1 MKWEENDLNDYYFN
15 DNNNNES
22 IFFDRENN
30 NYDENINLNN
40 FILTNSQ
47 YSNDFIKDD
56 YYSNNNN
63 EEINFNNIANDKI
76 HINNIN
82 EKNEKNEKN
91 NNSLNNNNND
101 LSTIGNSNQNNNTN
115 SIETNEF
122 FPNDFKNLSLKERMK
137 YKIDKTKKMLEKKT
151 NRNNNEKIPLKEE
164 INKNSKNN
172 NKISKNNNL
181 NINEIDKNNLSKKE
195 LKMLRNR
202 LSAQRSRDR
211 KKKEFDELKTLTQN
225 LLTENEKL
233 KNEILQK
240 NSIINNLK
248 NILKNLCPNCL
259 DLIKNNNFI
268 SINTN
273 NNNNNNSDESIP
285 IISDNISTTSNNS
298 SSSNRIGKLSL
309 LTGLIALICIFGT
322 IKLNNNNNIFKIE
335 KVYNNNNRF
344 FNPRNLI
351 TNFVE
356 KSLNGNEY
364 KQLTYDNKNN
374 NDDSKNKQIQV
385 PFDIQKNYEIRNKKN
400 KEKNNTN
407 LVPINYYNNEIDNNI
422 KNYYKYVNKNLPTLF
437 CNNLILENKFYKA
450 EEFINNLFKNKEN
463 DKAIS
468 NLRIEK
474 HPSISFKG
482 KEDDMFIDLI
492 IPINNCF
499 NSTNEITNNCNS
511 SSENED
517 YYKVSCKIFEITK
530 NINK

>member
-1 MKWEENDLNDYYFN
+1 MKWDENDLNNYYFN
-15 DNNNNES
+15 DNNES
-22 IFFDRENN
+22 IFFDRENSN
-30 NYDENINLNN
+30 CEENINLNN

-47 YSNDFIKDD
+47 INNDFIKDD
-56 YYSNNNN
+56 YYSNSNNN
-63 EEINFNNIANDKI
+63 EENIFNNLVNNKI
-76 HINNIN
+76 HTNHIS
-82 EKNEKNEKN
+82 EKNENIN
-91 NNSLNNNNND
+91 NNSLNNNNNID

-115 SIETNEF
+115 SIESNEF
-122 FPNDFKNLSLKERMK
+122 FPNDFKNLPLKERMK

-151 NRNNNEKIPLKEE
+151 NRNNNDILPLKEE
-164 INKNSKNN
+164 TIDNN
-172 NKISKNNNL
+172 NKNSKNNNL
-181 NINEIDKNNLSKKE
+181 NINDLDKNNLSKKE

-225 LLTENEKL
+225 LLTENKNL

-240 NSIINNLK
+240 NSIINKLK

-268 SINTN
+268 PINT

-285 IISDNISTTSNNS
+285 IISDNVSTTSNNS
-298 SSSNRIGKLSL
+298 TSSGRIGKLSL

-322 IKLNNNNNIFKIE
+322 IKLGNNNNIFKID
-335 KVYNNNNRF
+335 KVYNNYQR

-364 KQLTYDNKNN
+364 KQLTYDNNTNN
-374 NDDSKNKQIQV
+374 NNSKNKQIQV
-385 PFDIQKNYEIRNKKN
+385 PFNIQKNYEIRNKKN
-400 KEKNNTN
+400 KEKIKNNNTN

-422 KNYYKYVNKNLPTLF
+422 KNYYKYINKNLPTLF
-437 CNNLILENKFYKA
+437 CNNLILDNKLYKA
-450 EEFINNLFKNKEN
+450 EDFINNLFKNKEN
-463 DKAIS
+463 EKAIS
-468 NLRIEK
+468 KYNLRFEK

-482 KEDDMFIDLI
+482 EEEDIFIDLI
-492 IPINNCF
+492 IPINN
-499 NSTNEITNNCNS
+499 SSNEITNNCNS
-511 SSENED
+511 SSENID
-517 YYKVSCKIFEITK
+517 YFKVSCKIFEITK

>member
-1 MKWEENDLNDYYFN
+1 
-15 DNNNNES
+15 
-22 IFFDRENN
+22 
-30 NYDENINLNN
+30 
-40 FILTNSQ
+40 
-47 YSNDFIKDD
+47 
-56 YYSNNNN
+56 
-63 EEINFNNIANDKI
+63 
-76 HINNIN
+76 
-82 EKNEKNEKN
+82 
-91 NNSLNNNNND
+91 
-101 LSTIGNSNQNNNTN
+101 
-115 SIETNEF
+115 
-122 FPNDFKNLSLKERMK
+122 MK

-151 NRNNNEKIPLKEE
+151 NRNNNNNNNEISLKEE
-164 INKNSKNN
+164 INNKNSKN
-172 NKISKNNNL
+172 SKNKNSINNNNNNFNDL
-181 NINEIDKNNLSKKE
+181 DKNNLSKKE

-211 KKKEFDELKTLTQN
+211 KKKEFDELKTLTKN

-240 NSIINNLK
+240 DSIINKLK
-248 NILKNLCPNCL
+248 DILKNLCPNCL

-322 IKLNNNNNIFKIE
+322 MKLNNNNNIFKIE

-364 KQLTYDNKNN
+364 KQLTYDNKTF

-400 KEKNNTN
+400 KEKKNTN

-437 CNNLILENKFYKA
+437 CNNLILENKKFYKA

-463 DKAIS
+463 DKNFAIS

-482 KEDDMFIDLI
+482 KEEDIFIDLI
-492 IPINNCF
+492 IPINNCI
-499 NSTNEITNNCNS
+499 NSTNEITNS